1 MLHGLWARRCYELA
15 GQVLGENVEGREAG
29 LQAPTQKLSHDI
41 CWEAWGS
48 AWLSSVAQLITP
60 NVNIQED
67 NPCSTVS
74 YCEHPSVLNYWKYYF
89 CLCENPQEFQFKKQP
104 SLTTAHHGPTATDC
118 AAPEGLLTS
127 SSWRYPDCG
136 SWCSDSGGD
145 GELCLLLC
153 ASALEAVLV
162 TAGVASSQLS
172 LAFYLVK

>member
-1 MLHGLWARRCYELA
+1 MSQEVLWAGWASVRGKCGGKGSLPASADPEAFSWHLLGGLGQCLA
-15 GQVLGENVEGREAG
+15 
-29 LQAPTQKLSHDI
+29 KLHR
-41 CWEAWGS
+41 S
-48 AWLSSVAQLITP
+48 AYTP
-60 NVNIQED
+60 NVNIQGD
-67 NPCSTVS
+67 NPRSTVS
-74 YCEHPSVLNYWKYYF
+74 YCEYPSVLNYWKYYF

-104 SLTTAHHGPTATDC
+104 SLTSAHHGPTATDC

-145 GELCLLLC
+145 DELCLLLC